1 MSIIGKLLHFVME
14 RSAGKTNLDELQTK
28 LQAASAGLSRQ
39 MENGAD
45 TPDNRQRASH
55 VIGIERWSQRR
66 LRTLLG
72 EPLVMDEYDSY
83 RPSSDLNLKA
93 LGAEFTAA
101 RQQTLALIKELRQAN
116 CIADKTVPHNEMG
129 NLSVLGW
136 LVYINSHAAREAQ
149 GIK

>member
-1 MSIIGKLLHFVME
+1 MSLIGKLLHFVME

-28 LQAASAGLSRQ
+28 LQTASAGLASQ
-39 MENGAD
+39 MEKGAD

-83 RPSSDLNLKA
+83 RPSPDLTLKA

-101 RQQTLALIKELRQAN
+101 RQQTLALIQELRQAN
-116 CIADKTVPHNEMG
+116 CVEGKTVPHNEIG